1 MSGRNHDIHPEL
13 ITHLCSTIESN
24 LDSVIL
30 APQLNV
36 QEYLRHAHRPIFKH
50 LLYRLPEDRD
60 GAYSSKNLRSLQ
72 DVIATLDIDI
82 DPYVKNLRKQLG
94 RMTESDPL
102 RARIDQKL
110 SKAIKKHDTYTHKGL
125 RDFQRAA
132 EDICLDVGPWGA
144 DWYIEK
150 VVARVKDSEVPY
162 KNIIADWQQE
172 EKRYMVDIIKR
183 INIKPSSYNPP
194 DIIAGITDKV
204 LALIE
209 CLQEE
214 KALTES
220 AGDVYS
226 CLVFVTRRDSV
237 LALSEVLRVHPQT
250 KNLFNIGSLLGSSES
265 QYRRTFL
272 DITRDLALASQVDTL
287 RDFRIGEKNLIV
299 STSVA
304 EEGIDIQA
312 CGTVI
317 RWDPPQNMVSLHIS
331 TLHVALHSSAWTYR
345 SAGRRVV
352 DERAER
358 RVHSS

>member
-1 MSGRNHDIHPEL
+1 VSDSNHDIHPEL
-13 ITHLCSTIESN
+13 IIHLCSTIESN
-24 LDSVIL
+24 LDCVIL

-50 LLYRLPEDRD
+50 LLYRLAKD
-60 GAYSSKNLRSLQ
+60 GEGACSSKNLRSLQ
-72 DVIATLDIDI
+72 DVVATLDIDM
-82 DPYVKNLRKQLG
+82 DPYVENLRKQLG

-102 RARIDQKL
+102 RARVDQKL
-110 SKAIKKHDTYTHKGL
+110 SKAIKKQDTYTHKGL

-132 EDICLDVGPWGA
+132 DDIYLDVGPWGA

-150 VVARVKDSEVPY
+150 VISRVKDSEVPY
-162 KNIIADWQQE
+162 KSIITDLQQE
-172 EKRYMVDIIKR
+172 EKRYMLDIIKR
-183 INIKPSSYNPP
+183 INVIPSSYDPP

-214 KALTES
+214 MALTES
-220 AGDVYS
+220 RGEVYS

-237 LALSEVLRVHPQT
+237 LALSEVLRQHPQT
-250 KNLFNIGSLLGSSES
+250 KNLFNIGSLLGASES

-317 RWDPPQNMVSLHIS
+317 RWDPPQNMVSPRVSL
-331 TLHVALHSSAWTYR
+331 LHVHLH
-345 SAGRRVV
+345 
-352 DERAER
+352 
-358 RVHSS
+358 